1 MRGALIPPAGGAGL
15 GLRRPLLDALLA
27 LAPASGPEAVP
38 DFLEIAPENW
48 IGVGGRYSR
57 GLRRAAERWPIWLHG
72 LSLDIGGPR
81 PLDVEL
87 LARIQDLRRTL
98 ADAGGALPPYSEHL
112 SYCADDG
119 HLYDLLPIPFT
130 GEAVRYVAA
139 RVREAQ
145 DRLGER
151 IALENSSYYVAL
163 GSGVALGN
171 GVALGHGAV
180 PGQELTELE
189 FIKAVLAEADCE
201 LLLDVN
207 NLYVNSVNHGYD
219 PRIFLH
225 ELPAE
230 RVRYL
235 HLAGHY
241 PDVDDD
247 GAPLLVDT
255 HGAAVIEPV
264 WALLAETY
272 RLCGPLPTLLER
284 DFNCPPLAEL
294 LTELAA
300 IGAAQGEAG

>member
-1 MRGALIPPAGGAGL
+1 MRGALSPSGGAGL
-15 GLRRPLLDALLA
+15 GLRRPLLDAVLEST
-27 LAPASGPEAVP
+27 PAVSP

-48 IGVGGRYSR
+48 IGVGGRYGR

-87 LARIQDLRRTL
+87 LARIQDLRRVL
-98 ADAGGALPPYSEHL
+98 AGPGGALPPYSEHL

-130 GEAVRYVAA
+130 GEAVHYVAT
-139 RVREAQ
+139 RVREVQ

-163 GSGVALGN
+163 G
-171 GVALGHGAV
+171 
-180 PGQELTELE
+180 QELTELE
-189 FIKAVLAEADCE
+189 FINAVLAEADCE

-219 PRIFLH
+219 AHAFLH
-225 ELPAE
+225 GLPAE

-241 PDVDDD
+241 RDADDD
-247 GAPLLVDT
+247 GASLLVDT
-255 HGAAVIEPV
+255 HGAAVIDPV

-272 RLCGPLPTLLER
+272 RLYGPLPTLLER
-284 DFNCPPLAEL
+284 DFNFPPLAEL
-294 LTELAA
+294 LAELAE
-300 IGAAQGEAG
+300 IGAAQRETG